1 MFRVAR
7 PRPALVDVARPCSE
21 SHDLGP
27 LRTTSVCLGRPRST
41 SGSSTSHD
49 LLVGALR
56 GSLTH
61 GLVLSFGATTSSPD
75 PGTGVTS
82 PRPPEDQ
89 GPEAGATTPRSS
101 HGTGPRGRAYVT
113 PPPRRL
119 SPRAKEIWPLPWDDI
134 THLYEGVST
143 RKRRHV
149 RPGESRSSSSRGLPP
164 NRWKR

>member
-1 MFRVAR
+1 M
-7 PRPALVDVARPCSE
+7 VDVARPCSE

-82 PRPPEDQ
+82 PHPPEDQ
-89 GPEAGATTPRSS
+89 GPEAGATTPRPS

-113 PPPRRL
+113 LPPRRL